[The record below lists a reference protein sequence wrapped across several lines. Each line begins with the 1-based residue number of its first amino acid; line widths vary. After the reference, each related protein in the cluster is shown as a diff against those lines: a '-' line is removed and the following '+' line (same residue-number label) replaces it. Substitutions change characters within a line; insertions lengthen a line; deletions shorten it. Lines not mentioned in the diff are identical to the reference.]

1 MKGNKMATTKI
12 VNYTAEQTMRAIQEY
27 QSGATVETIA
37 TLLGKSTRS
46 IVAKLSRE
54 GVYKAKEYVA
64 KNGTK
69 PIPKEALA
77 EALKGFV
84 PELTDSEIDSLT
96 KANKG
101 ALNKLLNA
109 FAK

>member
-1 MKGNKMATTKI
+1 MATTKI
-12 VNYTAEQTMRAIQEY
+12 ANYTAEQTAQAIQQY
-27 QSGATVETIA
+27 QLGATVETIA

-64 KNGTK
+64 KNGAK

-84 PELTDSEIDSLT
+84 PELTNSEIDSLT

>member
-1 MKGNKMATTKI
+1 MATTKN
-12 VNYTAEQTMRAIQEY
+12 VNYTAEQTAKAIQQY
-27 QSGATVETIA
+27 QLGATVETIA

-64 KNGTK
+64 KNGVK

-77 EALKGFV
+77 EALKAFV

-109 FAK
+109 FAN

>member
-1 MKGNKMATTKI
+1 MATTKI
-12 VNYTAEQTMRAIQEY
+12 VNYTAEQTAKAIEQY
-27 QSGATVETIA
+27 QLGATVETIA

-64 KNGTK
+64 KSGAK

-77 EALKGFV
+77 EALKAFV

-109 FAK
+109 FAN

>member
-1 MKGNKMATTKI
+1 MATTKI
-12 VNYTAEQTMRAIQEY
+12 ANYTAEQTAQAIQQY
-27 QSGATVETIA
+27 QLGATVETIA

-64 KNGTK
+64 KNGAK

-84 PELTDSEIDSLT
+84 PELTNSEIDSLT

-109 FAK
+109 FAN